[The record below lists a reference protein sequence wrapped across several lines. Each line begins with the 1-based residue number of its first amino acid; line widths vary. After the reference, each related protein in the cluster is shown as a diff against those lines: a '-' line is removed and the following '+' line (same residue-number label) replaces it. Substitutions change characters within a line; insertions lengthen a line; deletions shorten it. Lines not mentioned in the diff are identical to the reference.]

1 MLDSAVQLWFLDVMT
16 KISKLII
23 NINHESTKV
32 LKNLEGFVDKQIERL
47 EDQVSVAFSK
57 EKVTDRIKKSQITIK
72 NVIVEEFFVDN
83 ELFCWKVLITK

>member
-1 MLDSAVQLWFLDVMT
+1 VLDSAVQVWFLDVTT
-16 KISKLII
+16 KLSKLIT
-23 NINHESTKV
+23 NINHGSTKV

-83 ELFCWKVLITK
+83 ELFC